1 MPAVRQIICA
11 KAKGLQQGEEEELIK
26 KIGETARRSVVFI
39 EKHTLTCLH
48 SFDSSGQ
55 GEMSDREVFNVL
67 KMLKVDC
74 RQEEVRVQL
83 YYTIAM
89 KIYFTWF

>member
-1 MPAVRQIICA
+1 MPAVRQIITA
-11 KAKGLQQGEEEELIK
+11 KAKGLQPGEEEELIK
-26 KIGETARRSVVFI
+26 KIEETARRSVVYI

-74 RQEEVRVQL
+74 RQEQVRVQSFINGVKWINYK
-83 YYTIAM
+83 YY
-89 KIYFTWF
+89 